1 MNAVNGKFALLLRR
15 ELWENR
21 AFWLAPLAVIGF
33 ALIMALIEPGR
44 FGPGE
49 GPVSGTFDGP
59 AQGAQ
64 YFGRGVMIIIATV
77 LGGVACISIVSYL
90 LDCLYAER
98 KDRSIL
104 FWKSLPV
111 SDTQTVLAKIVVA
124 LVVAPLLALLIAV
137 LVLPLMLLVLKA
149 RFNLLAAVIGWDA
162 FAGAY
167 SAVPRIL
174 AFWLS
179 GILWYAPFA
188 AYLLLASVLARRV
201 PLMYAVLPPAVL
213 MLLEGTI
220 AGSSHVAMF
229 IGKRLAPWMGDS
241 WALNLN
247 PVQLVWGTG
256 GNPDW
261 MAFLLN
267 RDLWLGVAAAAVMVY
282 IVIRLR
288 RYRDDT

>member
-1 MNAVNGKFALLLRR
+1 MNAVYGKFAMMLRR
-15 ELWENR
+15 ELWEHR
-21 AFWLAPLAVIGF
+21 AFWMAPLAVIGF
-33 ALIMALIEPGR
+33 AIIMALIQPGR

-49 GPVSGTFDGP
+49 GPVAGTFDGP
-59 AQGAQ
+59 VQGAQ

-77 LGGVACISIVSYL
+77 LGGVASISIVSYL

-111 SDTQTVLAKIVVA
+111 SDTQTVLVKLLVA
-124 LVVAPLLALLIAV
+124 LVVAPLLAMLIAA
-137 LVLPLMLLVLKA
+137 LVLPVMLLVLKV
-149 RFNLLAAVIGWDA
+149 RFNLLSGVISWDA
-162 FAGAY
+162 FVGAY
-167 SAVPRIL
+167 SALPKIV
-174 AFWLS
+174 AFWFS
-179 GILWYAPFA
+179 GALWYAPFA
-188 AYLLLASVLARRV
+188 AYLLLASVLAKRV

-220 AGSSHVAMF
+220 AGSSHVAGF
-229 IGKRLAPWMGDS
+229 LGKRLAPWAGDS

-247 PVQLVWGTG
+247 PVQFVWDTAE
-256 GNPDW
+256 PDW

-267 RDLWLGVAAAAVMVY
+267 PDLWLGVAAAAVMVY

>member
-1 MNAVNGKFALLLRR
+1 MSALNGKFAMLLRR
-15 ELWENR
+15 ELWEHR
-21 AFWLAPLAVIGF
+21 TFWLAPVVVIGT
-33 ALIMALIEPGR
+33 ALIMALIQPGR

-49 GPVSGTFDGP
+49 GPVSGAFDGP
-59 AQGAQ
+59 DQGAV
-64 YFGRGVMIIIATV
+64 YFGRGVMIILATV
-77 LGGVACISIVSYL
+77 LGGVASISIVSYL

-111 SDTQTVLAKIVVA
+111 SDAQTVLTKILVA
-124 LVVAPLLALLIAV
+124 LVVAPLLALLIAA
-137 LVLPLMLLVLKA
+137 LVLPLMLLVLKV
-149 RFNLLAAVIGWDA
+149 RFNLLAGVIGWDA
-162 FAGAY
+162 FAGGY
-167 SAVPRIL
+167 SALPRIL
-174 AFWLS
+174 AFWFS
-179 GILWYAPFA
+179 SALWYAPFA

-201 PLMYAVLPPAVL
+201 PLMYAVLPPAAL

-220 AGSSHVAMF
+220 AGSSHVAVF
-229 IGKRLAPWMGDS
+229 IGKRLVPWMGDS

-256 GNPDW
+256 GIPDW
-261 MAFLLN
+261 KSFLLN
-267 RDLWLGVAAAAVMVY
+267 PDLWLGVAAAAVMVY